1 MIKPLT
7 IGVLTALFFMPIA
20 FQVASATGDVATSTG
35 SANIAPT
42 CGLSVANPTINF
54 GPMIRDGIAGDP
66 GSNVIINLNNTG
78 SVVSTATISATSW
91 TSSNSVTHIKGIY
104 TTFSTSDQG
113 NVVYASKTPLN
124 TTSSPIAFGVIK
136 PDPTGNSTF
145 FGLEAHLINLPFS
158 GALTQTITF
167 TGTC

>member
-7 IGVLTALFFMPIA
+7 IGILTALFFMPIA

-35 SANIAPT
+35 SADIAPT
-42 CGLSVANPTINF
+42 CGLSVANATINF
-54 GPMIRDGIAGDP
+54 GSIIRDGIAGDP
-66 GSNVIINLNNTG
+66 GSNKRINLNNTG

-91 TSSNSVTHIKGIY
+91 LSGSIIHIKGNY
-104 TTFSTSDQG
+104 TTFSTSDRG
-113 NVVYASKTPLN
+113 NVSYVNKTPLN
-124 TTSSPIAFGVIK
+124 TTSTPVAFGVVK

-145 FGLEAHLINLPFS
+145 FGLEARLINLPFS